1 MNNQIRHHSPKTQNN
16 FFNNY
21 YLKSPTKKDINIIN
35 LNNNIGQSSN
45 NFHFNINYNNSTN
58 YYEEISKAFNFI
70 TFILKRK
77 DSQIKELKI
86 KIKELE
92 RQLNDI
98 NETNIMTFNN
108 KDINEIGSS
117 EENQNFSYSNK
128 NNLKKIAYNYIPNKT
143 SIFFSNVNNKN
154 NNNITNNDTNNN
166 KMPNNN
172 STNINIINRVKNS
185 TNINKINNYRHK
197 IDLNGPKLN
206 NYKSSNTYMNNIP
219 INNKNKSM
227 NTNTEIEENKKI
239 DMNKNTNEY
248 SNEKKNINIIRKEPY
263 HINANIKYRNGSGNK
278 IRNFQTNETDTSTGN
293 DKIKIFNLST
303 MGRANSKNS
312 KSTSITLSD
321 EGISKSKAEIK
332 NYLKE
337 IKYKIDHD
345 KFKKFV
351 ELIKILVKNKNT
363 EQKNQIIFEIKSIL
377 VDKNLID
384 KFENILKIK

>member
-154 NNNITNNDTNNN
+154 NNITNNDTNNN
-166 KMPNNN
+166 KIPNNNN

-197 IDLNGPKLN
+197 IDLNGPKLTN
-206 NYKSSNTYMNNIP
+206 NKSNNTYMNNIP

-239 DMNKNTNEY
+239 DMNRNTNEY

>member
-128 NNLKKIAYNYIPNKT
+128 NNLKKIGYNYIPNKT
-143 SIFFSNVNNKN
+143 SIFFSNVNNK

-197 IDLNGPKLN
+197 IDLNGPKLTN
-206 NYKSSNTYMNNIP
+206 NKSNNTYMNNIP

-239 DMNKNTNEY
+239 DMNRNTNEY